1 MTTTIHVPGA
11 VFTER
16 EHVVPLDHSR
26 PDGEAITVFTRE
38 VADPDGLDKPYLV
51 FLQGGPGFEAA
62 RPTSP
67 PTGWIARALRDYR
80 VLLLDQ
86 RGTGRSTPVGEI
98 PGDNPAAQAQYLT
111 HFRADSIVRDA
122 EWIRQELGV
131 ERWSVLGQSFGG
143 FTSMTYLSFAPEGL
157 REVFIT
163 GGLAPIG
170 RSVDDIYAATYVR
183 LIEQNR
189 RYFARYPDDRARVH
203 DIHRRLANEEV
214 VLPCGDVLTGCRFK
228 QLGLWLGDSA
238 GFELLHH
245 VVELPFGS
253 RAFLHD
259 VEQAVRFTRN
269 PIYATLHESSYA
281 DGVATRWSAD
291 RLLPDEVRDSN
302 LFTAEH
308 IFPWMFEDYAA
319 LRSHA
324 EAAAI
329 LAEHQWSRMFDPSQ
343 LQANEVPVAASIYVD
358 DLYVE
363 RTFAEETAAAIR
375 GLRPWITNEFAHNGL
390 RADGDR
396 VLGHL
401 IDLLHGRA

>member
-1 MTTTIHVPGA
+1 MTATIHVPGA
-11 VFTER
+11 VLTER
-16 EHVVPLDHSR
+16 EHVVPLDHAR
-26 PDGEAITVFTRE
+26 PDGDTMTVFTRE
-38 VADPDGLDKPYLV
+38 VADPDGRHKPYLI

-98 PGDNPAAQAQYLT
+98 PGADPAAQARYLT

-143 FTSMTYLSFAPEGL
+143 FTAMTYLSFAPEGL
-157 REVFIT
+157 HEVFIT

-170 RSVDDIYAATYVR
+170 RSVDDIYGATYVR
-183 LIEQNR
+183 LVEQNR
-189 RYFARYPDDRARVH
+189 RYFARYPGDRARVR
-203 DIHRRLANEEV
+203 DIHHRLANEEV
-214 VLPCGDVLTGCRFK
+214 ALPSGDVLTGRRFK

-259 VEQAVRFTRN
+259 VERAVGFVRN

-291 RLLPDEVRDSN
+291 RLLPDEIRESDA
-302 LFTAEH
+302 FTAEH
-308 IFPWMFEDYAA
+308 IFPWMFEDYGA

-324 EAAAI
+324 GAAAI
-329 LAEHQWSRMFDPSQ
+329 LAEHEWPHMFDASQ
-343 LQANEVPVAASIYVD
+343 LRANEVPVAASIYVD

-363 RTFAEETAAAIR
+363 RVFAEETAAAIR

-390 RADGDR
+390 RADGNR

-401 IDLLHGRA
+401 IDLARGRA